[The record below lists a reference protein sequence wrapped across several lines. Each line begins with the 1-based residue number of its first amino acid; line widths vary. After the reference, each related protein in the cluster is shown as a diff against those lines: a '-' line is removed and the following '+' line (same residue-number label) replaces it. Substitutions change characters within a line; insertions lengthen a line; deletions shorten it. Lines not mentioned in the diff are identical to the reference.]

1 MELTIYVA
9 VELSDWIRVG
19 GCGWPI
25 LMSVMWMTVP
35 SWSFTT
41 SAPTSD
47 SAAEAMKLSRMTED
61 VWSGTLGVGV
71 MEGGFETSG
80 GR

>member
-1 MELTIYVA
+1 MAYIDE
-9 VELSDWIRVG
+9 
-19 GCGWPI
+19 CP
-25 LMSVMWMTVP
+25 WMTAP

-47 SAAEAMKLSRMTED
+47 SAAEDMTLRRMTED
-61 VWSGTLGVGV
+61 VWSGILGVGAT
-71 MEGGFETSG
+71 EGGFETSG